1 MGDTRARELAVNESF
16 ANFKDPAGS
25 TLDILGSIQSM
36 MKFYEKEQPEY
47 KRLQALGRTETK
59 FLNAGI
65 LALQNSP
72 MLQEKLGTG
81 FTAASTVADLL
92 KKRTAESIYNATLDN
107 ALQTPHAAVHGRGR
121 NCSECV
127 ALRTAAR
134 TAGESECDPLV
145 AVYRRGGA
153 RVH

>member
-92 KKRTAESIYNATLDN
+92 KKRTAESIYNAALDN
-107 ALQTPHAAVHGRGR
+107 ALTTPQQYTDAAGTAQNASLQER
-121 NCSECV
+121 
-127 ALRTAAR
+127 LRAR
-134 TAGESECDPLV
+134 LV
-145 AVYRRGGA
+145 DQNLIR
-153 RVH
+153 

>member
-72 MLQEKLGTG
+72 MLQEKLGAG

-92 KKRTAESIYNATLDN
+92 KKRTAESIYNQTLDN
-107 ALQTPHAAVHGRGR
+107 ALQTPQQYTDAAGQIQNASLQER
-121 NCSECV
+121 
-127 ALRTAAR
+127 LRAR
-134 TAGESECDPLV
+134 LV
-145 AVYRRGGA
+145 NQNLIR
-153 RVH
+153 